1 LLDDLFVVALHEG
14 SAEHVENRIDQA
26 VLLLGLDLLSLVLLL
41 AEELLALALWLE
53 LQLDILQSSCTQGAQ
68 WEGEFAAGAVWLVEA
83 LCSLSELLRVESVST
98 GSDLASDQALS
109 HQQLDV
115 LLIF

>member
-1 LLDDLFVVALHEG
+1 
-14 SAEHVENRIDQA
+14 

-41 AEELLALALWLE
+41 AEELLALTLGLE
-53 LQLDILQSSCTQGAQ
+53 LQLDILESSCAQGAQ
-68 WEGEFAAGAVWLVEA
+68 WEGEFAATGVWLVEA
-83 LCSLSELLRVESVST
+83 FCALSELLRVKPVSA

-115 LLIF
+115 LFIF